1 MCEAERK
8 KAEEKFTEMVG
19 NDSEEEDDEEDEIK
33 VKIEKPIKP
42 IFAMTTDEV
51 MCYFG
56 ILLKSLYK
64 EEGVLKYKLW
74 STVKNGVVIKKATEL
89 KCYDKKCEEI
99 LPRDDFVGRG
109 SGGANIGNKLKLVCS
124 YLLDQFG
131 IDHNTFAVNIPPN
144 FKSVEIDF
152 NNYSEFIEKE
162 NAKKRSKVKALGA
175 RQKSRLVSVS
185 DNKDNPQVAPPK
197 GRRRSRL
204 VSVSDDDDDAEV
216 VPPKAK
222 KGKTSET
229 DGSSLLKPPLNR
241 SQQKTGNKPL

>member
-109 SGGANIGNKLKLVCS
+109 SGGANIRNKLVISC
-124 YLLDQFG
+124 
-131 IDHNTFAVNIPPN
+131 N
-144 FKSVEIDF
+144 
-152 NNYSEFIEKE
+152 
-162 NAKKRSKVKALGA
+162 
-175 RQKSRLVSVS
+175 VSCH
-185 DNKDNPQVAPPK
+185 
-197 GRRRSRL
+197 GR
-204 VSVSDDDDDAEV
+204 V
-216 VPPKAK
+216 
-222 KGKTSET
+222 G
-229 DGSSLLKPPLNR
+229 
-241 SQQKTGNKPL
+241 